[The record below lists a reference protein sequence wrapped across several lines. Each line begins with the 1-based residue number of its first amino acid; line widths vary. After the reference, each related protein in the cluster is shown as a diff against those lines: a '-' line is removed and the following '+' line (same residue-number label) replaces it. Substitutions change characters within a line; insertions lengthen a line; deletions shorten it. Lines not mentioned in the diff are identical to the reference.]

1 MDAQLGATEHNRAHA
16 AGLVAEAAGR
26 GAQLIVLP
34 ELFACGYQYS
44 DLLYSLV
51 EPLSGPTALWIAD
64 TARRLG
70 VHLVGSYPA
79 RTSSGNYI
87 VAMLAAPD
95 GRHWIY
101 RKVHVALWENCYFH
115 RGSEP
120 VIANTE
126 LGRIGL
132 LICWDQVFTDLVHAY
147 QGRADLLCIPS
158 SPPTIVGSVEDSAG
172 RILAKTDGLELA
184 GREVD
189 MVSWFDQAQVA
200 HAQTC
205 GVPVVYSARCG
216 QFRSQLPY
224 GAWFLLPL
232 GTRAALRI
240 LRRTGTRFHLRCAL
254 MGRSRILN
262 SAGQALADAAQDGE
276 AVLVATVQPGAPDP
290 ATLPQAPRKRSL
302 VPDIPALQLF
312 FDDSWIILGRWYR
325 WRHQRKQSI
334 ADDQSQQGLES

>member
-1 MDAQLGATEHNRAHA
+1 MDAEFGAPEHNRARATGLIEDA
-16 AGLVAEAAGR
+16 AGQ
-26 GAQLIVLP
+26 GAQLVVLP
-34 ELFACGYQYS
+34 ELFSSGYRYTDQ
-44 DLLYSLV
+44 LYSLM
-51 EPLSGPTALWIAD
+51 EPLAGPTAIWIAD

-79 RTSSGNYI
+79 RTSNGNYI

-95 GRHWIY
+95 GRHWLY
-101 RKVHVALWENCYFH
+101 RKVHVAMWENCYFH

-132 LICWDQVFTDLVHAY
+132 LICWDQVFTDLARAY

-158 SPPTIVGSVEDSAG
+158 SPPTFVGAVEDSAG
-172 RILAKTDGLELA
+172 RILAETDRLELA

-189 MVSWFDQAQVA
+189 SVGWFNQAQVA

-216 QFRSQLPY
+216 QFQSQLPY

-232 GTRAALRI
+232 GARAALRI
-240 LRRTGTRFHLRCAL
+240 LRRTGTGFRLRCAM

-262 SAGQALADAAQDGE
+262 ATGQALADAAQDGE
-276 AVLVATVQPGAPDP
+276 AVLVAPVQPGAPDP
-290 ATLPQAPRKRSL
+290 ATLPPAPRRRSL
-302 VPDIPALQLF
+302 VPVIPALQLF
-312 FDDSWIILGRWYR
+312 FDDSWITLGRWHR
-325 WRHQRKQSI
+325 WRHQPKQSTVN
-334 ADDQSQQGLES
+334 DQSKQGLES